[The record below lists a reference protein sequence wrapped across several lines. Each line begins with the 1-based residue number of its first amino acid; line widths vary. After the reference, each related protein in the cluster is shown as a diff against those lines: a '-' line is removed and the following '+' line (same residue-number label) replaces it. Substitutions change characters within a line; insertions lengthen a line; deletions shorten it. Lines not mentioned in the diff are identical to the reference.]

1 MAPIIFASAPTVG
14 STPVTVDGPLTA
26 NRVNRVD
33 ATAGNRVMTLP
44 TVTYEGAWIAVEKT
58 DATGNTVSVAGSL
71 RGVPGTDIKLSLR
84 NETLTLAAD
93 ATSSWFP
100 IASHKT
106 KTALDLLYAG
116 AGTPVVVCRRLPS
129 DPWTLG
135 ASTTAADFTAIR
147 AANRTVTFQAPSN
160 AAPNIGTGVADQQ
173 TWDSFLPFPAAAFD
187 PATVPGLLYYWNPNS
202 VSAADGSAI
211 SSIPA
216 TVGGAALSQATG
228 ARQPAIQTLAGGN
241 RVIRFVGTDGTAA
254 NDDELLATVTGTAQP
269 VTVAMVHSIGGTTAQ
284 QILDGGVQILT
295 STTQL
300 QTFAGS
306 TLSRTLTLPD
316 ALGVTIAVFNGTTS
330 KIYRNGGTPTIGA
343 AGANAMATTFRV
355 GRHGTSGRP
364 LTGDV
369 GAITVHSGALTPA
382 QVQSLGAGL
391 AGSYST
397 AAAWGLVTT

>member
-1 MAPIIFASAPTVG
+1 
-14 STPVTVDGPLTA
+14 
-26 NRVNRVD
+26 
-33 ATAGNRVMTLP
+33 
-44 TVTYEGAWIAVEKT
+44 
-58 DATGNTVSVAGSL
+58 
-71 RGVPGTDIKLSLR
+71 
-84 NETLTLAAD
+84 
-93 ATSSWFP
+93 
-100 IASHKT
+100 
-106 KTALDLLYAG
+106 
-116 AGTPVVVCRRLPS
+116 
-129 DPWTLG
+129 
-135 ASTTAADFTAIR
+135 
-147 AANRTVTFQAPSN
+147 
-160 AAPNIGTGVADQQ
+160 
-173 TWDSFLPFPAAAFD
+173 
-187 PATVPGLLYYWNPNS
+187 
-202 VSAADGSAI
+202 
-211 SSIPA
+211 
-216 TVGGAALSQATG
+216 
-228 ARQPAIQTLAGGN
+228 
-241 RVIRFVGTDGTAA
+241 VIRFVGTDGTST
-254 NDDELLATVTGTAQP
+254 NDDELIATVAGTAQP

-364 LTGDV
+364 LNGDV
-369 GAITVHSGALTPA
+369 GAITVHSGALAPA